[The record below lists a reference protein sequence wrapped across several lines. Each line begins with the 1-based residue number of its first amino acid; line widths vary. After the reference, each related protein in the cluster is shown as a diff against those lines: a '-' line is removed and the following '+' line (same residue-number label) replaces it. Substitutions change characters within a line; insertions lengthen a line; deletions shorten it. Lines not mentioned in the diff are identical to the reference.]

1 MPSRPGSSR
10 PTIRLP
16 PIQLPEQPTFR
27 GGIDFVRVDV
37 IVTDGKA
44 APVTD
49 LKQTD
54 FEVLEDD
61 QPQSIEQFRL
71 IKVDGN
77 PKPGD
82 PPPRE
87 LRNRDDEE
95 SEAARD
101 DVRVYAILLDDYH
114 VRRANSISVRTPL
127 IKFIETQLRPNDMIA
142 VMYPLQPASDVS
154 FTRNHGAIIS
164 AIEQFEG
171 RKYDYRPR
179 NQLEENYVRYPT
191 ETVERIRNDV
201 VMGALRGLSVRLGS
215 LTERR
220 KSIIFVSEGFTA
232 MLPPQMRR
240 ADASMPADP
249 RTFGIGSAAGDTP
262 QEQTAAFF
270 SQADV
275 FSRLRDVFEAAN
287 RNNASIYS
295 LDPRGL
301 AVFEFDLDDAQ
312 FGATPSFATDRRTLQ
327 MTTDTLRTLS
337 EETDGRAIVN
347 RNTLAEGMAQI
358 ARDSSYYYLL
368 GYNSKAPTDGKFHQI
383 KVRVKRRGVEVRA
396 RRGFWAASTADL
408 EKIANPAKEI
418 AKPIQMALASIA
430 PAVQASRYVRTWVGS
445 QRGEGGKTKV
455 TVVWEPMPAPPGARR
470 DPIAGVSV
478 LAADG
483 GGNLVFRGRSGGN
496 GAVNTGSGPG
506 SVRPPGPSSAGAGAA
521 VPQQITFDAPPG
533 KLELRLTVDGA
544 DGAGTLDREN
554 QTVEIPDFSAPEAAL
569 SHTTRV
575 PRAHGARPPGVSVR
589 SSRSAGD
596 HARVLADRAP
606 ADPVRR
612 LRAWHRA
619 TNADGAAV
627 EPSRRQDTGPD
638 RRAGHGRRHPS
649 GRRRPEHG
657 STWRVSGGV
666 ERSQRHRR
674 RLVPDRVSR
683 RILARALS
691 RPVVRG
697 QRHQLLGPRGRLE
710 AQQLIDSMGIAR
722 PQEELLDAG
731 QARVCQHRCDK
742 RAPDAAPPVRLDHEH
757 VGQVGEDGLIRD
769 DPAESDQR
777 GPIVG
782 AEAEGVADGALHDRT
797 RPPGSPVGGGEEPED
812 GVGVY
817 AGRVVGDLDA

>member
-1 MPSRPGSSR
+1 
-10 PTIRLP
+10 
-16 PIQLPEQPTFR
+16 
-27 GGIDFVRVDV
+27 
-37 IVTDGKA
+37 
-44 APVTD
+44 
-49 LKQTD
+49 
-54 FEVLEDD
+54 
-61 QPQSIEQFRL
+61 
-71 IKVDGN
+71 
-77 PKPGD
+77 
-82 PPPRE
+82 
-87 LRNRDDEE
+87 
-95 SEAARD
+95 
-101 DVRVYAILLDDYH
+101 
-114 VRRANSISVRTPL
+114 
-127 IKFIETQLRPNDMIA
+127 MIA

-301 AVFEFDLDDAQ
+301 AVFEFDLDDAA

-470 DPIAGVSV
+470 DPIAGLSV

-506 SVRPPGPSSAGAGAA
+506 SVRPTAPPSAGAGAA
-521 VPQQITFDAPPG
+521 APQQITFDAPPG

-554 QTVEIPDFSAPEAAL
+554 QTVEIPDFSAPQAAISTPRVYRGRTARDL
-569 SHTTRV
+569 QVFQSDPAAVPAITREFSRTERLLIRFDAYAPGTEQPTPTARLLNRAGDKILDLTIV
-575 PRAHGARPPGVSVR
+575 PATAGGTHQVDVGLNAIPPGEYLVELSVP
-589 SSRSAGD
+589 SA
-596 HARVLADRAP
+596 
-606 ADPVRR
+606 
-612 LRAWHRA
+612 
-619 TNADGAAV
+619 T
-627 EPSRRQDTGPD
+627 
-638 RRAGHGRRHPS
+638 
-649 GRRRPEHG
+649 
-657 STWRVSGGV
+657 GGV
-666 ERSQRHRR
+666 SS
-674 RLVPDRVSR
+674 LIAFRV
-683 RILARALS
+683 
-691 RPVVRG
+691 
-697 QRHQLLGPRGRLE
+697 
-710 AQQLIDSMGIAR
+710 
-722 PQEELLDAG
+722 
-731 QARVCQHRCDK
+731 
-742 RAPDAAPPVRLDHEH
+742 
-757 VGQVGEDGLIRD
+757 
-769 DPAESDQR
+769 
-777 GPIVG
+777 
-782 AEAEGVADGALHDRT
+782 
-797 RPPGSPVGGGEEPED
+797 GS
-812 GVGVY
+812 
-817 AGRVVGDLDA
+817 

>member
-1 MPSRPGSSR
+1 MPKPKRSGALVRTRPSVRAVALAAALTWVLGGIAGQSQAPAQDPPPQR
-10 PTIRLP
+10 PAQQGAQPAQPPPADAPLP
-16 PIQLPEQPTFR
+16 VIQLPEQPTFR
-27 GGIDFVRVDV
+27 GGISFVRVDV

-49 LKQTD
+49 LKQEE

-61 QPQSIEQFRL
+61 QLQAIEQFRL

-77 PKPGD
+77 PKPGE

-101 DVRVYAILLDDYH
+101 DVRVFAILLDDYH
-114 VRRANSISVRTPL
+114 VRRANSISVREPL
-127 IKFIETQLRPNDMIA
+127 TRFITTQLRPNDMLA

-154 FTRNHGAIIS
+154 FTRNHASIIS
-164 AIEQFEG
+164 AIERFEG

-215 LTERR
+215 LSERR

-262 QEQTAAFF
+262 REETAAFF

-287 RNNASIYS
+287 RNNTAVYS

-301 AVFEFDLDDAQ
+301 AVFEFDLDDAA

-347 RNTLAEGMAQI
+347 RNTLAEGLAQI
-358 ARDSSYYYLL
+358 TRDSSYYYLL

-383 KVRVKRRGVEVRA
+383 KVRVKRRGVDVRA
-396 RRGFWAASTADL
+396 RRGFWAATAADL
-408 EKIANPAKEI
+408 ERIANPAKEI
-418 AKPIQMALASIA
+418 AKPIQTALASIA

-445 QRGEGGKTKV
+445 QRGAGGKTKI

-470 DPIAGVSV
+470 DPIASLSV

-496 GAVNTGSGPG
+496 GAVNVGSGPG
-506 SVRPPGPSSAGAGAA
+506 SVRPPSPAASAGAGAA
-521 VPQQITFDAPPG
+521 AAPQQITFDAPPG
-533 KLELRLTVDGA
+533 KLELRLTVEGA
-544 DGAGTLDREN
+544 EGAGTLDREN
-554 QTVEIPDFSAPEAAL
+554 QTVEIPDFSAPQPSL
-569 SHTTRV
+569 STPRVYRGRTARDMQMLQADAVPVITREFSRTERLLIRFDAYAPGTEQPAPTARLLNRGGDKMQDLTVV
-575 PRAHGARPPGVSVR
+575 PATAGGTHQVDVGLNTIPPGEYLVELTVPGATGGA
-589 SSRSAGD
+589 SSLIAF
-596 HARVLADRAP
+596 RV
-606 ADPVRR
+606 
-612 LRAWHRA
+612 
-619 TNADGAAV
+619 
-627 EPSRRQDTGPD
+627 
-638 RRAGHGRRHPS
+638 
-649 GRRRPEHG
+649 G
-657 STWRVSGGV
+657 S
-666 ERSQRHRR
+666 
-674 RLVPDRVSR
+674 
-683 RILARALS
+683 
-691 RPVVRG
+691 
-697 QRHQLLGPRGRLE
+697 
-710 AQQLIDSMGIAR
+710 
-722 PQEELLDAG
+722 
-731 QARVCQHRCDK
+731 
-742 RAPDAAPPVRLDHEH
+742 
-757 VGQVGEDGLIRD
+757 
-769 DPAESDQR
+769 
-777 GPIVG
+777 
-782 AEAEGVADGALHDRT
+782 
-797 RPPGSPVGGGEEPED
+797 
-812 GVGVY
+812 
-817 AGRVVGDLDA
+817 